1 MNKVNNCKSILS
13 DDTYKLLDD
22 EINSHKYINNYP
34 FEHTVI
40 DNFLNEETYKLLVDF
55 VKNKKPEDYNW
66 SKKATKKKTTANKF
80 AYNLI
85 NEFPENIKNVFEIL
99 NDNDFV
105 KKLEKFTGIKNLI
118 KNNISLNG
126 AGFHKI
132 TKDGLLEMHTDFNNY
147 NESFC
152 SLDRRINILIYL
164 NPNWKKEY
172 GGELYLADKENK
184 KITHKILPIGNRCV
198 IFSTTSKSLHG
209 HPVPLQ
215 CSTDTRDSLALYYY
229 TKNTNGKTCFE
240 GDQFHS
246 TIYYNF
252 NEFTD

>member
-13 DDTYKLLDD
+13 DDTHKLLDD
-22 EINSHKYINNYP
+22 ESNINKYKNNYP
-34 FEHTVI
+34 FEHIVF
-40 DNFLNEETYKLLVDF
+40 DNFFDDDTYELLVNF
-55 VKNKKPEDYNW
+55 AKNKKPEDYNW
-66 SKKATKKKTTANKF
+66 SKKVNSKTTANKF
-80 AYNLI
+80 AYDLI
-85 NEFPENIKNVFEIL
+85 NEFPENIKSIFEIL
-99 NDNDFV
+99 NSNDFI
-105 KKLEKFTGIKNLI
+105 KKLEKLTGIKNLI
-118 KNNISLNG
+118 KDNITLKG

-132 TKDGLLEMHTDFNNY
+132 TKGGLLEMHTDFNNY
-147 NESFC
+147 KEPYG

-184 KITHKILPIGNRCV
+184 KVIHKILPIGNRCV
-198 IFSTTSKSLHG
+198 IFSTTNKSLHG
-209 HPVPLQ
+209 HPIPLQ

-240 GDQFHS
+240 GDPFHS
-246 TIYYNF
+246 TIYYNS